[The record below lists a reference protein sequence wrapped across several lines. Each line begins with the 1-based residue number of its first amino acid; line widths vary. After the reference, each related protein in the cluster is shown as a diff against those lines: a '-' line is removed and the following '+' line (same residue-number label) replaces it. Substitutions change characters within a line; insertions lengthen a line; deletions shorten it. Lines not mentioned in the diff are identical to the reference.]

1 MTTIQSIAPCLWFDN
16 KAEEAVKFYTGI
28 FKNSRIVKIALYGKA
43 GQETHGKP
51 EGSVMT
57 IAFEL
62 NGQAFTAVNGG
73 PVFKFNEAISLQVY
87 CKNQEE
93 LDYYWETLSEGGDK
107 SAQQCGWL
115 KDKYGIS
122 WQIVP
127 ASLIDMITDQDSDK
141 SDRVMDV
148 MLHMKKLNI
157 NELKR
162 AYLGKSLH

>member
-1 MTTIQSIAPCLWFDN
+1 MPTIQSIAPCLWFDN

-28 FKNSRIVKIALYGKA
+28 FKNSRIVKIALYGKT
-43 GQETHGKP
+43 GQEIHGKP
-51 EGSVMT
+51 EGSVRT

-62 NGQAFTAVNGG
+62 NGQTFTAMNGC
-73 PVFKFNEAISLQVY
+73 PASKFNEAISLQVY

-93 LDYYWETLSEGGDK
+93 LDYYWEKLSEGGDK

-127 ASLIDMITDQDSDK
+127 SSLIDMITDQDSDK
-141 SDRVMDV
+141 SDRVIDV

>member
-1 MTTIQSIAPCLWFDN
+1 MPTIQSIAPCLWFDD

-28 FKNSRIVKIALYGKA
+28 FKNSRIVKIALYGKS
-43 GQETHGKP
+43 GQEIHGKP

-62 NGQAFTAVNGG
+62 NGQTFTALNGG
-73 PVFKFNEAISLQVY
+73 PAFKFNEAISLQVY

-93 LDYYWETLSEGGDK
+93 LDYYWETLSEDGDK
-107 SAQQCGWL
+107 TAQQCGWL

-127 ASLIDMITDQDSDK
+127 ATLIDMITDQDSDK
-141 SDRVMDV
+141 ADRVLDV
-148 MLHMKKLNI
+148 MLQMKKLNI

>member
-1 MTTIQSIAPCLWFDN
+1 MPSIQSIVPCLWFDN

-28 FKNSRIVKIALYGKA
+28 FKKSRIVKIALYGKA
-43 GQETHGKP
+43 GYEIHGKP

-62 NGQAFTAVNGG
+62 NGQIFTALNTGSAVT
-73 PVFKFNEAISLQVY
+73 FNDAISLQVY
-87 CKNQEE
+87 CQTQDE
-93 LDYYWETLSEGGDK
+93 LDYYWETLSEGGDRTV
-107 SAQQCGWL
+107 QQCGWL
-115 KDKYGIS
+115 KDKYGVS

-141 SDRVMDV
+141 SNRVMDAI
-148 MLHMKKLNI
+148 MQMKKINI
-157 NELKR
+157 NDLKR